1 MIERVDLLDL
11 SPDELTDYV
20 SSLGEEKYRAS
31 QIARWIY
38 KTGAKSFDEM
48 TDLPKALRLTL
59 EDRAQISS
67 ITADKVLL
75 SSDGTRKYLFRLND
89 GSRVETVLIPDC
101 GRYTLCIS
109 SQVGCRMGCTFCL
122 TGTVGRIRNL
132 KTSEIINQLLFVRS
146 DITET
151 ITNIVFMGM
160 GEPLDNFDNTVRA
173 LKILTHQ
180 AFIGMSPRR
189 ITVSTSGLV
198 PMIEKLG
205 REAPVNLSI
214 SLNAPN
220 DELRSKIMPVN
231 KKYPLRELLDAGR
244 RYPFPRGKRLTFEYV
259 LLQGVND
266 SPTHARELAR
276 LLSGVDCMINLIP
289 FNEATP
295 LPYKTPDA
303 KSVAT
308 FQQILISSGLRTL
321 IRKSKGRD
329 ILGACGQLAALYP
342 PRMRKGAGLR
352 DEPNCFEALTV

>member
-1 MIERVDLLDL
+1 MERVDLLDL
-11 SPDELTDYV
+11 SPDELTNYIT
-20 SSLGEEKYRAS
+20 SLGEESYRAN
-31 QIARWIY
+31 QVAGWVYKRGAR
-38 KTGAKSFDEM
+38 SFDEM

-59 EDRAQISS
+59 GDVAQISS
-67 ITADKVLL
+67 ITAERVEC
-75 SSDGTRKYLFRLND
+75 SIDGTRKYLFRLYD
-89 GSRVETVLIPDC
+89 GSRVETVLIPDS
-101 GRYTLCIS
+101 GRYTICIS
-109 SQVGCRMGCTFCL
+109 SQVGCAMGCTFCL

-132 KTSEIINQLLFVRS
+132 RTSEILNQFLFVRG
-146 DITET
+146 DAEET

-173 LKILTHQ
+173 LKILTHPS
-180 AFIGMSPRR
+180 FVGMSPRK
-189 ITVSTSGLV
+189 ITVSTSGLI

-231 KKYPLRELLDAGR
+231 KKYPIRELVEAGL

-259 LLQGVND
+259 LLKGVND
-266 SPTHARELAR
+266 SPAHARELAK
-276 LLSGVDCMINLIP
+276 LLSGVDCTMNLIP

-303 KSVAT
+303 RSVAT
-308 FQQILISSGLRTL
+308 FQQILISSGLRTFV
-321 IRKSKGRD
+321 RKSRGRD

-342 PRMRKGAGLR
+342 ARASKGVRQRG
-352 DEPNCFEALTV
+352 EPNCFEALAV